1 MKLVLLGTGTP
12 NAEPWA
18 GFPASAVIT
27 GGKVF
32 LFDCG
37 PGVVRACTAMYYKG
51 ISELKPQNL
60 QRVFLTHLH
69 SDHSAGLAELIL
81 MPWVLERSEPLHVY
95 GPQGCAEMA
104 SHLLAA
110 YQIDTGFRTDGPEPI
125 NHTGHTVMPHII
137 KEGTV
142 FAEDGIKV
150 SALQVRHGTL
160 DAFAYRIEA
169 EGKAIVISGDTAPLE
184 TMKQFA
190 QNADLLLHE
199 AEYTAGLKERTE
211 AWQNY
216 HRSVHTMSCDLADII
231 NAARPKL
238 TVTTHRI
245 LHLNYYGDT
254 PVDLNT
260 VREREDALL
269 QEITDRTDLPV
280 VNGRDQDVFT
290 V

>member
-51 ISELKPQNL
+51 IGELKPQNL

-69 SDHSAGLAELIL
+69 SDHSAGLAEVIL
-81 MPWVLERSEPLHVY
+81 MPWVLERTEPLHVY
-95 GPQGCAEMA
+95 GPQGCEEMA
-104 SHLLAA
+104 SCLLAA
-110 YQIDTGFRTDGPEPI
+110 YRIDTDFRSDGPEPI
-125 NHTGHTVMPHII
+125 NHTGHTVVPHII
-137 KEGTV
+137 QEGIV
-142 FAEDGIKV
+142 FDEDGVTV
-150 SALQVRHGTL
+150 SALKVRHGTL
-160 DAFAYRIEA
+160 DAFAFRIEA
-169 EGKAIVISGDTAPLE
+169 EGRSIVISGDTAPLE
-184 TMKQFA
+184 AMKEFA
-190 QNADLLLHE
+190 KDADLLLHE
-199 AEYTAGLKERTE
+199 AEYTAALKERTE

-216 HRSVHTMSCDLADII
+216 HRGVHTMSCDLADII
-231 NAARPKL
+231 SAARPKL

-245 LHLNYYGDT
+245 LHLNYYGDS
-254 PVDLNT
+254 PVSLST
-260 VREREDALL
+260 VRERENALL
-269 QEITDRTDLPV
+269 QEITSRTDLPV